1 MDFHLKTQIVT
12 EDLIKEHVGEVVP
25 AISDDNLM
33 KVGVS
38 LIKYFATPM
47 IHNGLNVAI
56 SGQGADELFGG

>member
-47 IHNGLNVAI
+47 IMKM
-56 SGQGADELFGG
+56 D